1 MEVGFLPARAS
12 QASTLE
18 GLHAGR
24 VCFYS
29 VSRHQLGVRRPD
41 PSSAD
46 RTPFPK
52 AIPER
57 CQGASIA
64 DHLFNQP
71 LFWTALRRNPG
82 VTCSAR
88 RAVSEYLENS
98 GVAAVGRQNST
109 TTSSFESHTATVFAA
124 DTPKIL
130 RSATAPPTPSC
141 PAYTVPRRPPLPGN
155 GHRSL

>member
-12 QASTLE
+12 QASTVE
-18 GLHAGR
+18 GLHARR
-24 VCFYS
+24 VCSFS

-57 CQGASIA
+57 RQGASIA

-71 LFWTALRRNPG
+71 LFWTALAGIRALLVTPRN
-82 VTCSAR
+82 
-88 RAVSEYLENS
+88 AVSRYL
-98 GVAAVGRQNST
+98 AILAVPGRQNEST
-109 TTSSFESHTATVFAA
+109 TTSSFEPHTATVFAA
-124 DTPKIL
+124 ETPKIL
-130 RSATAPPTPSC
+130 PSASAPPTPSC
-141 PAYTVPRRPPLPGN
+141 PVYTVPRRPPLPGS